1 MDVKSTWTPTWHQ
14 MDNARVY
21 GHLDYFP
28 KPPLGGRPNTK
39 PLGDHGMPNA
49 HNCWYII
56 FYHAW
61 GPAWIE
67 IHWNNISVDDLA
79 TYDFT
84 LHLRARDHTTWLW
97 KCLGTAFGW
106 ALTFS
111 WSRLLAR
118 VWSGPRFHRSSF
130 QPFVHEGIQVNV
142 WWHSIIPRFSNLVSQ
157 SIYLS

>member
-118 VWSGPRFHRSSF
+118 VWSGPNNNSTLNSER
-130 QPFVHEGIQVNV
+130 EWEDLCIQLRNQQTCTSVTHN
-142 WWHSIIPRFSNLVSQ
+142 
-157 SIYLS
+157 